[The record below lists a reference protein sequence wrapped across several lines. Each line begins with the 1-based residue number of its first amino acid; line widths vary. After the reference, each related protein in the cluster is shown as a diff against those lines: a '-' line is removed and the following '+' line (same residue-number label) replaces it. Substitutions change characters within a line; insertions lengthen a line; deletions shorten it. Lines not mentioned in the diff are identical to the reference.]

1 MSSSVRRIFFV
12 EFNENFHHFES
23 QKKIFFNLNVI
34 VGDFTLF
41 YKSNCVLGQVKNL
54 HVTKTTDD
62 SVSLAWDPPKNEK
75 VTAALGYMIE
85 KMAEDSSMFA
95 VHNAGSPA
103 KKCEYTVKGLEYM
116 SRWQFRVKPIS
127 ELGPGEPCDPTD
139 WITVEMDKT
148 PPTIEL
154 WEGADKGLS
163 VRVTQNRMVM
173 PAKIEGRPVP
183 EVRWVKGDYPL
194 SVDSRVHIANT
205 DKTSTFTMADLSRA
219 DSGDYTIIAENENGS
234 DEKTISVTVMDK
246 PTMPE
251 DFDIED
257 ITNKSAVLVWKVPK
271 DDGGCPITGY
281 MVDKREVGRSV
292 WGKITADVPADATK
306 YEVTRLVE
314 GREYE
319 FRVSA
324 RNELGYGEGALSA
337 PIIANYLFDP
347 PEQCAAPTI
356 LETSITKSGMNIKWS
371 APEWDGGS
379 PITGY
384 WLEMS
389 SPDSTRWSKVN
400 RKPIEAGKRIY
411 KLDGLKEGREY
422 VFRVAAENLAGPGA
436 WSDPSEPECAR
447 DPKSKPGQPGK
458 PEVLAVGDTTASLK
472 WAAPK
477 GGDADIDHYVLE
489 MRKRPQ
495 VQITEE
501 EKEAA
506 EAAKA
511 EAARK
516 AVFWV
521 ERLPEYRDVELA
533 APEIVLEVELNE
545 EHANFN
551 DKVHWK
557 KDGEVS
563 FTTFRS

>member
-1 MSSSVRRIFFV
+1 
-12 EFNENFHHFES
+12 
-23 QKKIFFNLNVI
+23 
-34 VGDFTLF
+34 
-41 YKSNCVLGQVKNL
+41 
-54 HVTKTTDD
+54 
-62 SVSLAWDPPKNEK
+62 
-75 VTAALGYMIE
+75 MIE
-85 KMAEDSSMFA
+85 KMAENSTMWA

-173 PAKIEGRPVP
+173 PAKIDGRPTP

-194 SVDSRVHIANT
+194 SVDSRVLIANNST
-205 DKTSTFTMADLSRA
+205 TSTFTMADLSRA
-219 DSGDYTIIAENENGS
+219 DSGEYTIIAENENGT
-234 DEKTISVTVMDK
+234 DQKTISVNVMDK
-246 PTMPE
+246 PSIPE

-257 ITNKSAVLVWKVPK
+257 ITNKSAVLVWTVPK
-271 DDGGCPITGY
+271 DDGGAPITGF

-292 WGKITADVPADATK
+292 WGKICTDIPADATK
-306 YEVTRLVE
+306 YEVLRLVE

-324 RNELGYGEGALSA
+324 RNELGYGEGAMSA

-347 PEQCAAPTI
+347 PEQCDAPTI
-356 LETSITKSGMNIKWS
+356 LETSISKSGMNIKWN

-400 RKPIEAGKRIY
+400 RKAIEAGKRIY

-422 VFRVAAENLAGPGA
+422 VFRVCAENLAGQGM

-447 DPKSKPGQPGK
+447 DPPEKPGRPGK

-472 WAAPK
+472 WSAPSE
-477 GGDADIDHYVLE
+477 GDQNIDHYVLE

-495 VQITEE
+495 QDLEAE
-501 EKEAA
+501 REAA

-511 EAARK
+511 EAAKK
-516 AVFWV
+516 AIFWIQ
-521 ERLPEYRDVELA
+521 RLPEYTEIEIA
-533 APEIVLEVELNE
+533 APEIVLEVELNDGI
-545 EHANFN
+545 N

-557 KDGEVS
+557 KDGEVNVIVQVG
-563 FTTFRS
+563 TR